1 MLKKFRLF
9 ALLLLLSIVLSGC
22 GDVPDTPSTDD
33 PPANDPN
40 GDKDKEDGNMPENL
54 FEIYR
59 DGALVSAIII
69 PEEATSE
76 EANLA
81 TRLQGAIFQRTRK
94 QIDILRDG
102 SVTNAENGAIIIGRT
117 SLPQSVAIYDELPV
131 RSAVAKVEDGRLI
144 IAFTRESSAA
154 QVVTRLTAALV
165 GDHKGVVG
173 IPLDFSETYS
183 ALPVLSDMP
192 SRDGYEVFNNG
203 QGSEMLFGGGDAEAF
218 AAYCKELS
226 DIGFGKLSEREERG
240 NLFATY
246 RGEDIYVYVYYTAH
260 TGRIRILTGPIDEL
274 AMEDYSTGAAA
285 SYTPYIASIPQ
296 PDNGLG
302 FIIRLPDG
310 RFIIHDGG
318 YSGDDRVYNTL
329 RTLVPEGEIV
339 IAAWFISHPHTDHYS
354 GMTDFLIN
362 HGRDEEI
369 KIERFMLNFTDVKRY
384 SAIDVVENVEWHVNY
399 VHRILREKAPDVPV
413 IKLHT
418 GQLIDFGGAT
428 VEILYTMED
437 LMPTTLPNINDSS
450 MAMRIELGGSSI
462 MLLADTAYTSG
473 PILHEMWGEHLK
485 SDVVQVAHHGQ
496 WPSVESIYHD
506 IAAEVVLVPA
516 IFARYKYDIDGEKW
530 KKQTAAILSYAKDL
544 YVTCDEVVKLQLPY
558 LPKNNK
564 DAMVE
569 YIRSYEIKADD
580 PQ

>member
-9 ALLLLLSIVLSGC
+9 ALLLLLSIALAGC
-22 GDVPDTPSTDD
+22 DGNLPEN
-33 PPANDPN
+33 PPAENPPAS
-40 GDKDKEDGNMPENL
+40 GGEEEDGNLPENL

-59 DGALVSAIII
+59 DGALVSTIII
-69 PEEATSE
+69 PEGATSE

-94 QIDILRDG
+94 QIGIVRD
-102 SVTNAENGAIIIGRT
+102 SEVENVANGAIIIGRT
-117 SLPQSVAIYDELPV
+117 SLPESVAIYDELPV
-131 RSAVAKVEDGRLI
+131 RSAVAKVENGRLI
-144 IAFTRESSAA
+144 IAFTRESSGAYA
-154 QVVTRLTAALV
+154 VSRLTAALV
-165 GDHKGVVG
+165 GDHKSVVG
-173 IPLDFSETYS
+173 IPLDFSVSHST
-183 ALPVLSDMP
+183 LPVLSDMP
-192 SRDGYEVFNNG
+192 SRDGYEVLNNG
-203 QGSEMLFGGGDAEAF
+203 QDSEMLFGSGDAEAF
-218 AAYCKELS
+218 DSYCKELS
-226 DIGFGKLSEREERG
+226 DIGFKKLSEREERG

-302 FIIRLPDG
+302 FIMRLPDG

-318 YSGDDRVYNTL
+318 YSGDDRVYKTL

-362 HGRDEEI
+362 HGKDEDI

-399 VHRILREKAPDVPV
+399 VHRILREKAPEVPV

-428 VEILYTMED
+428 VEILYTVED

-462 MLLADTAYTSG
+462 ILLADTAYTSG

-485 SDVVQVAHHGQ
+485 SDIVQVSHHGQ

-516 IFARYKYDIDGEKW
+516 RFARYKYDIDGKNW